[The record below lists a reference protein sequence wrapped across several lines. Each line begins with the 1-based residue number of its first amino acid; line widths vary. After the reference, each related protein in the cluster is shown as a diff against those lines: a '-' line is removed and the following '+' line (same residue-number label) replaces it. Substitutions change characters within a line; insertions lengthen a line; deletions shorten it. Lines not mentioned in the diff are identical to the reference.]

1 MGPAAE
7 SKLRWLRLLRFGRNR
22 VMIEL
27 HMARWSKFASKE
39 NNEER
44 RISPLEVKVV
54 YTKV

>member
-1 MGPAAE
+1 
-7 SKLRWLRLLRFGRNR
+7 
-22 VMIEL
+22 
-27 HMARWSKFASKE
+27 MARWSKFASKE